1 MKWTLNYDTGDYE
14 WMDKNGYSY
23 DTGEYSYNFDKS
35 PFEEE
40 ERSSSSLWDDED
52 DN

>member
-1 MKWTLNYDTGDYE
+1 MKYTLNYDTGDYE
-14 WMDKNGYSY
+14 WMYKSGYSY

-40 ERSSSSLWDDED
+40 ESRNRSLWDDEED
-52 DN
+52 D